1 MLRLILLPGLVL
13 AVGALAF
20 THRRA
25 EAAERR
31 LATIAGEIATRDVNV
46 HCQGAVAAAVDVSS
60 EAGSVMFD
68 TQGRPSDTA
77 ELKRGICSA
86 LRQFERDRRKPAFA
100 CLARD
105 DRCPNEVIRSAWA
118 VQTLSHEAWHLAGEL
133 DEARTQCFGLQT
145 TAYVAVRLGAER
157 EEAQA
162 LATYLYRHV
171 YPVMPANYRSAE
183 CRDGGTLD
191 LRPETPVFP

>member
-1 MLRLILLPGLVL
+1 MLRLILVLGLVL
-13 AVGALAF
+13 AFGALAL

-31 LATIAGEIATRDVNV
+31 LATIASEIANRDVNV
-46 HCQGAVAAAVDVSS
+46 HCQGAVAAALDVSS

-68 TQGRPSDTA
+68 ADGRPADTA
-77 ELKRGICSA
+77 ELKRSVCSA
-86 LRQFERDRRKPAFA
+86 LRRFERDRQQPEFA

-105 DRCPNEVIRSAWA
+105 DRCPDNVIRSAWA
-118 VQTLSHEAWHLAGEL
+118 VQTLSHEAWHLAGEI
-133 DEARTQCFGLQT
+133 DEGRTQCFGLQT

-162 LATYLYRHV
+162 LASYLYRHI
-171 YPVMPANYRSAE
+171 YPRMPDSYQSGE
-183 CRDGGTLD
+183 CRDGGKLD
-191 LRPETPVFP
+191 LRPEITVFP